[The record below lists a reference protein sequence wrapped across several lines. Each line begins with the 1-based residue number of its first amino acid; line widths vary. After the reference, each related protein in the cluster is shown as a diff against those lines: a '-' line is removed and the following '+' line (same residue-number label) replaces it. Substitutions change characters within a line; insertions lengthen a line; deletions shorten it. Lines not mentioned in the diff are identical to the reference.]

1 MNYLA
6 KTAHVKTKYV
16 PYYLKWVADCYA
28 FFDLPNSQPV
38 SNDHRKQFLKHIS
51 KSYEEWQV
59 KQADAAL
66 RLNFGVRS
74 LIVHSR
80 FLIKSTATQNLIFQ
94 DLTPFTTIHHSG

>member
-66 RLNFGVRS
+66 RLYNYFPEFRVTYRGKS
-74 LIVHSR
+74 QEK
-80 FLIKSTATQNLIFQ
+80 IK
-94 DLTPFTTIHHSG
+94 